1 MARGRPLGALAATRL
16 RSHQPTPANLD
27 RLNSEIRSQ
36 FKGNLMSETS
46 TSSLTAPTR
55 PTVPSIRLGTL
66 SRKPWVPS
74 SADGS
79 LLDQASYYLHGF
91 DHEQARLM
99 DPPVVILAKVVC
111 NLRNYYRQDQAST
124 VRLIRD
130 HFNPKAGYAWSPEG
144 IRLTWEE
151 VARFTPSLGLADEKA
166 IAKQRLAFLENE
178 VVDLIA
184 WTVPGGRVWDKEL
197 EQVFREWNPELELEF
212 KGNSFSRAVKAVTGL
227 SKSYSNGKGYW
238 VGFHLPTAD
247 EVAVAADE
255 AA

>member
-1 MARGRPLGALAATRL
+1 MLEPLLSSPTAT
-16 RSHQPTPANLD
+16 
-27 RLNSEIRSQ
+27 
-36 FKGNLMSETS
+36 
-46 TSSLTAPTR
+46 TR
-55 PTVPSIRLGTL
+55 PTVPSIRTGTL

-111 NLRNYYRQDQAST
+111 NLRNYYQQDQAST

-130 HFNPKAGYAWSPEG
+130 HFNARGRYAWSPEG
-144 IRLTWEE
+144 ISLTWEE
-151 VARFTPSLGLADEKA
+151 VKRFTPSLGLADEKA

-184 WTVPGGRVWDKEL
+184 WTKPGGRVWDKDL
-197 EQVFREWNPELELEF
+197 EKVFREWNPDLEIEF
-212 KGNSFSRAVKAVTGL
+212 TGNLFSRAVKAVTGM
-227 SKSYSNGKGYW
+227 SKTPSNGRFYW
-238 VGFHLPTAD
+238 EGFHLPTAD